1 MDYYDICPNCK
12 GSYSQSFNMKCVW
25 CGYKLPSKKVKKNKK
40 KVKADGKCAWCGYVL
55 PNCKIVKKNKKD
67 KKKVVIIVDGGNIQ
81 NIYSNF
87 KDIDVQVLDLDNCKD
102 EGKSGDEI
110 VEIYNDMTKGLEEVS
125 W

>member
-40 KVKADGKCAWCGYVL
+40 
-55 PNCKIVKKNKKD
+55 IVKKVKENKGN